1 MSHTTTQMRRAAD
14 AEPGAR
20 HVHARFELAGSN
32 SFDLV
37 AVVRRAVEDFTMR
50 LGGDAELAS
59 CLGVAAHELA
69 ENAIKYADDRR
80 ATVQLDFV
88 QRARKLEL
96 RVGSLNHAA
105 PGCLQQLAEIARAVS
120 GVSDRMSYYRERML
134 VAARRAEGSGLGL
147 ARIVG
152 ETSLDLSITV
162 DGGLARIDAT
172 YSHDLG
178 GSS

>member
-1 MSHTTTQMRRAAD
+1 MSPTKTHTRRSAD
-14 AEPGAR
+14 TALDTR
-20 HVHARFELAGSN
+20 HVHARFELDSSS

-37 AVVRRAVEDFTMR
+37 AVVRRAVEDFTLR
-50 LGGDAELAS
+50 LGGDADLAS
-59 CLGVAAHELA
+59 CMGVAAHELA

-88 QRARKLEL
+88 QRADTLAL
-96 RVGSLNHAA
+96 RVGSLNHAS
-105 PGCLQQLAEIARAVS
+105 PERLQQLAEIARAVA

-147 ARIVG
+147 ARIIG
-152 ETSLDLSITV
+152 ETSLDLAIII
-162 DGGLARIDAT
+162 DGELARVDAT
-172 YSHDLG
+172 YTHDLG